1 MEDLTQIGFYTLSNN
16 RCRNASVS
24 SDLQRCELIVSSA
37 CNFRCPYCRRVGG
50 PDIPFVDAENIVRLW
65 GAQHL
70 KNIRFSGG
78 EPTLYKGLDKLIA
91 IAKEVGCE
99 RIAIST
105 NGSAS
110 KELYDSLLAAGA
122 NDLSISL
129 DACCASDGDIL
140 DGGAGKWETVVEN
153 IRYLSAKTYVS
164 VGVVLNAG
172 INAEKVNEIITFA
185 DSLGVADIRIIPA
198 AQESNKLSN
207 VVVSPDILSRH
218 PILAYRIANLKEGT
232 TVRGLLDSDVSKCGL
247 VHDDMIVNGN
257 YHFPCVIYFREG
269 GRPIGKV
276 GPHMREE
283 RAEWYKTHNTKT
295 DPICS
300 KQCLDVCSFYNR
312 KFEQFHSVK

>member
-1 MEDLTQIGFYTLSNN
+1 
-16 RCRNASVS
+16 
-24 SDLQRCELIVSSA
+24 
-37 CNFRCPYCRRVGG
+37 
-50 PDIPFVDAENIVRLW
+50 
-65 GAQHL
+65 
-70 KNIRFSGG
+70 
-78 EPTLYKGLDKLIA
+78 
-91 IAKEVGCE
+91 
-99 RIAIST
+99 
-105 NGSAS
+105 
-110 KELYDSLLAAGA
+110 
-122 NDLSISL
+122 
-129 DACCASDGDIL
+129 
-140 DGGAGKWETVVEN
+140 
-153 IRYLSAKTYVS
+153 LSAKTYVS